1 MSAGF
6 LEEWRSDGVE
16 KSRPANLSMQPVYYE
31 WLYQSVCNLISWDII
46 LCRRNNFRVVVYQG
60 STRKLVKCA
69 PTIVVYVKDENVTST
84 HSLRTRT
91 KKISNKFIAMMCVR
105 CCKRTIILETASI
118 YVSHFNYAHMEYYH
132 FSLVYF
138 FFFVAIFFFY
148 YSDLWIS
155 VALYAGNMIYL
166 KWKTIYED
174 NKRWTEQQQ
183 QKLRHSSRFDPTKVN
198 QANNE

>member
-6 LEEWRSDGVE
+6 SEEWRSDGVE

-138 FFFVAIFFFY
+138 FSSSPSSSFTTV
-148 YSDLWIS
+148 
-155 VALYAGNMIYL
+155 
-166 KWKTIYED
+166 IYEFLWHCMLEIWFISNEKPFMKTTND
-174 NKRWTEQQQ
+174 EQNNNNK
-183 QKLRHSSRFDPTKVN
+183 N
-198 QANNE
+198 